1 MIDTNAIRLIE
12 AQARCLHPGH
22 DVDEMIVGL
31 GSQITEQFQDM
42 NPIVLCIMTGGLV
55 FCGKLLPHLN
65 FPMEFDY
72 AHATRYNDDVEG
84 SILEWRALPTRNL
97 KGRHILIVD
106 DIFDVGHTLAGVV
119 ESCKA
124 QGALSVST
132 AVMVNKN
139 HNRKHDAE
147 FKADFVGF
155 ETGDYYLFGYGMDY
169 KGYLRNAPGI
179 FSVSEDETK

>member
-1 MIDTNAIRLIE
+1 MIDTNTIRLIE
-12 AQARCLHPGH
+12 AQAKCLHPAH
-22 DVDEMIVGL
+22 DVDEMIAGL
-31 GSQITEQFQDM
+31 GSQISEKFQDM
-42 NPIVLCIMTGGLV
+42 NPIVLCIMTGGVV
-55 FCGKLLPHLN
+55 FCGKLLPHLS
-65 FPMEFDY
+65 FPLEFDY
-72 AHATRYNDDVEG
+72 AHATRYNDDIEG
-84 SILEWRALPTRNL
+84 GDILEWRALPTRSL
-97 KGRHILIVD
+97 DDRHVLIVD

-139 HNRKHDAE
+139 HDRKYDPK
-147 FKADFVGF
+147 FKADFVAF

-179 FSVSEDETK
+179 FSVNED